1 MLPLIP
7 VLAGLALLGGGATL
21 IWYENLTWEEKKKAN
36 RLTSEYAQ
44 TLFDK
49 AVEEL
54 SQHEARVVHG
64 RVRAH
69 FVN

>member
-21 IWYENLTWEEKKKAN
+21 IWYDTLTAEEKKKAN
-36 RLTSEYAQ
+36 RLTGEYAQ
-44 TLFDK
+44 SLFDK

-54 SQHEARVVHG
+54 SQHEARVVHS

-69 FVN
+69 FPG